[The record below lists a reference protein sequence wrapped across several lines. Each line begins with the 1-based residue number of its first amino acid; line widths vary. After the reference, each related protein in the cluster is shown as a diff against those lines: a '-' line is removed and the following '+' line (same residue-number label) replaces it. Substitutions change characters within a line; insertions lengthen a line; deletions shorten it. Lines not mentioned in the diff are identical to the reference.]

1 MLWSEKILDLFKH
14 LKISA
19 TLPPGVVVLNPY
31 KEKEVFKLC
40 KKFYAQYYSDNHTRT
55 LIIGINPGRFGG
67 GLTGIPFTDPIKL
80 ETICRIPNNLKKKSE
95 LSSDFI
101 YRLIE
106 SLGGPAQFYSRFYFS
121 SVSPLG
127 FTRNGRNLN
136 YYDIPELQLALL
148 SFIKNSLMEQINFG
162 LSKEVCFV
170 LGEGKNFAFLNL
182 LNQETKLFKKLVP
195 LPHPRFIMQYKRKKL
210 NQYIQEYSS
219 TLSF

>member
-19 TLPPGVVVLNPY
+19 TLPSEVVVLNPH

-40 KKFYAQYYSDNHTRT
+40 EEFYRKYYSDNHNRT

-80 ETICRIPNNLKKKSE
+80 ETVCGIPNDLKKKRE

-101 YRLIE
+101 YQVIE
-106 SLGGPAQFYSRFYFS
+106 SLGGPALFYSRFYFS

-127 FTRNGRNLN
+127 FTRKSKNLN
-136 YYDIPELQLALL
+136 YYDIPELQSAIM
-148 SFIKNSLMEQINFG
+148 SFIKKSLMGQNQFWFEYGG
-162 LSKEVCFV
+162 LFCI
-170 LGEGKNFAFLNL
+170 
-182 LNQETKLFKKLVP
+182 
-195 LPHPRFIMQYKRKKL
+195 R
-210 NQYIQEYSS
+210 
-219 TLSF
+219 